1 VKKACL
7 IFDGNRKVFIDVSSY
22 SKNTIKWILCIFFSL
37 PHIFKIYKNRTTINL
52 KNTTFPI
59 TKLTI
64 KVESTHSKLQVDGWI
79 SFVQEAPFYST
90 YVDVMY
96 YIYVHSCQMFGTK
109 LPYYRE
115 IIRFC
120 VLRTRIDAFNPN
132 SAALRY
138 CDITMANIATL
149 HVISYTYI
157 YIWIFSY
164 IDAVWNILL

>member
-1 VKKACL
+1 V
-7 IFDGNRKVFIDVSSY
+7 V
-22 SKNTIKWILCIFFSL
+22 WILYIYILS
-37 PHIFKIYKNRTTINL
+37 PHIFKIYETRSTINL

-64 KVESTHSKLQVDGWI
+64 KVESTYSKLQVDGWI
-79 SFVQEAPFYST
+79 SFVLEAPFYST
-90 YVDVMY
+90 YADVMY
-96 YIYVHSCQMFGTK
+96 YIYVHPRQMFGTK

-138 CDITMANIATL
+138 CDITMANITRDF
-149 HVISYTYI
+149 IYI
-157 YIWIFSY
+157 YIWMYEYFRI
-164 IDAVWNILL
+164 